1 MITYITKET
10 LKKKKIWILKSK
22 KEIKCNIKLYIFLKL
37 IIYIVKYKK

>member
-1 MITYITKET
+1 MIIYITKET
-10 LKKKKIWILKSK
+10 LKKKIWILKSK